1 MAGRCHYTWA
11 MQLRTARVC
20 LDCEEIHDA
29 QQCPVCGSETF
40 AFITRWVPAPE
51 RRSRA
56 RPAPSDEHAEAYRR
70 LLAGETEKPT
80 AMRWVRRGTIG
91 LAAIALGR
99 WMWNRRGQPGGVDTT
114 GD

>member
-1 MAGRCHYTWA
+1 

-51 RRSRA
+51 RRK
-56 RPAPSDEHAEAYRR
+56 RPRSAPADDQAKVYRQ
-70 LLAGETEKPT
+70 LLAPEREPP
-80 AMRWVRRGTIG
+80 AARRWLKRGTIG
-91 LAAIALGR
+91 LAALALG
-99 WMWNRRGQPGGVDTT
+99 WMWSRRSGPGTSS
-114 GD
+114 